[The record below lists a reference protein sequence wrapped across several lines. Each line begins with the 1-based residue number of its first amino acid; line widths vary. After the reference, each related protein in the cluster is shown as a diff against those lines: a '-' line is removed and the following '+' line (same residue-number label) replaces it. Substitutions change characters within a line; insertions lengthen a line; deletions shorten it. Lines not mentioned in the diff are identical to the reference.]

1 MNSFRKVLSNG
12 IVRENPTFRL
22 VLGICPTL
30 AVTTAAENGFWMGLA
45 VIFVLTCSNVLVAA
59 LRNIIPPKIRIPC
72 FIVIIATFVTIVDL
86 VMHAYMPEMYNILG
100 IFIPLIVVN
109 CIILARAEAFASKN
123 TVPLAAADGI
133 GMGIGFTIAVI
144 LIGAI
149 REFLGTGNIMV
160 MGTALLGAGGAG
172 FEPAIIM
179 ILPPGAFITYGLV
192 LGALNSLQARADRRR
207 KGASA

>member
-1 MNSFRKVLSNG
+1 MNSFGKVLSNG

-59 LRNIIPPKIRIPC
+59 LRNVIPSKIRIPC

-133 GMGIGFTIAVI
+133 GMGIGFTLAVI

-160 MGTALLGAGGAG
+160 MGTALLGAGGVG

-192 LGALNSLQARADRRR
+192 LGALNSLQSRADRRR

>member
-1 MNSFRKVLSNG
+1 MNSFGKVLSNG

-30 AVTTAAENGFWMGLA
+30 AVTTAMENGFWMGLA

-59 LRNIIPPKIRIPC
+59 LRNVIPSKIRIPC

-86 VMHAYMPEMYNILG
+86 VMHAYMPEMYTILG

-133 GMGIGFTIAVI
+133 GMGIGFTVAVM

-149 REFLGTGNIMV
+149 REFLGTGNIV
-160 MGTALLGAGGAG
+160 LMGTALLGAGGAG

>member
-1 MNSFRKVLSNG
+1 
-12 IVRENPTFRL
+12 L

-45 VIFVLTCSNVLVAA
+45 VIFVLTFSNMLVAA
-59 LRNIIPPKIRIPC
+59 LRNVIPSKIRIPC
-72 FIVIIATFVTIVDL
+72 FVVIIATFVTIVDL
-86 VMHAYMPEMYNILG
+86 VMHAFMPEMYNILG

-133 GMGIGFTIAVI
+133 GMGIGFTLAVM
-144 LIGAI
+144 LIGSI
-149 REFLGTGNIMV
+149 REFLGTGNIIL
-160 MGTALLGAGGAG
+160 MGRALLGAGGAG

>member
-1 MNSFRKVLSNG
+1 MNSFGKVLSNG

-30 AVTTAAENGFWMGLA
+30 AVTTAMENGFWMGLA

-59 LRNIIPPKIRIPC
+59 LRNVIPSKIRIPC

-86 VMHAYMPEMYNILG
+86 VMHAYMPEMYTILG

-123 TVPLAAADGI
+123 TVPLAASDGI
-133 GMGIGFTIAVI
+133 GMGIGFTLAVM

-149 REFLGTGNIMV
+149 REFLGTGNIV
-160 MGTALLGAGGAG
+160 LMGTALLGAGGAG

>member
-1 MNSFRKVLSNG
+1 MNSFGKVLSNG

-30 AVTTAAENGFWMGLA
+30 AVTTAMENGFWMGLA

-59 LRNIIPPKIRIPC
+59 LRNVIPSKIRIPC

-133 GMGIGFTIAVI
+133 GMGIGFTLAVM

-149 REFLGTGNIMV
+149 REFLGTGNIV
-160 MGTALLGAGGAG
+160 LMGTALLGAGGAG

>member
-1 MNSFRKVLSNG
+1 MNSFGKVLSNG

-59 LRNIIPPKIRIPC
+59 LRNVIPSKIRIPC

-133 GMGIGFTIAVI
+133 GMGIGFTLAVI

-160 MGTALLGAGGAG
+160 MGTALLGAGGVG